1 MTTITGTHAGT
12 SAQPANPATNSVLA
26 NSDFETFIKMLTVQA
41 QNQDPLNPMD
51 SSDYATQL
59 ATFSGVEQQ
68 VQTNT
73 LLNALIS
80 LNGQSQLSQLADWV
94 GMEGQL
100 AGHAVYDGASVTLHG
115 QGLNFADQVE
125 MVITSL
131 DGTELRRLALDPAA
145 GQVVWD
151 GRDAAGGEVPEGA
164 YMLRVES
171 YVDGVLSQTQPGH
184 SWAAISEARLGPTGV
199 QLVLPAG
206 AVIEAA
212 LVTGLRSPRAS

>member
-1 MTTITGTHAGT
+1 MTTVTATN
-12 SAQPANPATNSVLA
+12 AQPTNPATNSVLA

-100 AGHAVYDGASVTLHG
+100 AGHAVYDGTSVTLHG

-125 MVITSL
+125 MVVTSL
-131 DGTELRRLALDPAA
+131 DGTELRRLTLDPAA

-151 GRDAAGGEVPEGA
+151 GRDSAGGEVAEGT
-164 YMLRVES
+164 YMIRVES
-171 YVDGVLSQTQPGH
+171 YVDGVLSQTQPGQ
-184 SWAAISEARLGPTGV
+184 SWAAISEARIGPTGV
-199 QLVLPAG
+199 QLVLPAD
-206 AVIEAA
+206 AAIEAA
-212 LVTGLRSPRAS
+212 LITGLRSPGAG